1 MYYATVVMKADGA
14 AIVREKAIRRLDK
27 RLKENP
33 IPYGERGSHRAV
45 LLVSGQGWIFRKG
58 HIFNNF

>member
-33 IPYGERGSHRAV
+33 IPYGELGSHRGSA
-45 LLVSGQGWIFRKG
+45 SGQWPGLDFQKRTYIQ
-58 HIFNNF
+58 